1 MTAAL
6 GVILDHENNTQVHF
20 GGGETSEDKRRAR
33 AGERVCHNDDILGLA
48 ISPDR
53 TWAVTG
59 QRGNIPLIFTW
70 DAETGKQKSRAVL
83 AKGARGINA
92 VSIS

>member
-6 GVILDHENNTQVHF
+6 GVVLDHENNTQTFF
-20 GGGETSEDKRRAR
+20 GGGEVDDSRRKASGPGTR
-33 AGERVCHNDDILGLA
+33 DCHNDDILGLA

-59 QRGNIPLIFTW
+59 
-70 DAETGKQKSRAVL
+70 
-83 AKGARGINA
+83 
-92 VSIS
+92 